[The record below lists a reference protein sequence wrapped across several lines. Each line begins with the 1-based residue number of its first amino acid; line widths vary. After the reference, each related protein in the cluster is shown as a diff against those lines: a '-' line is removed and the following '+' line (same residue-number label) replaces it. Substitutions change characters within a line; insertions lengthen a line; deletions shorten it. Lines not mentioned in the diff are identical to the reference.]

1 MNDQRYLWINKF
13 QSDTRMRTK
22 MFHGRTLLSC
32 VEDFGSMKDGMQLDD
47 MITNEGVHWG
57 YDL

>member
-1 MNDQRYLWINKF
+1 
-13 QSDTRMRTK
+13 MRTK